1 MVLAKHSFRHSKNHK
16 DSKFVFKVNIDRWE
30 VGFYSG
36 ITDGQTNG
44 WTDPLLLLQYRFLI
58 CV

>member
-1 MVLAKHSFRHSKNHK
+1 MVLAKYSFRHSKNHK

-44 WTDPLLLLQYRFLI
+44 WTDPLLLL
-58 CV
+58 